1 MDDFGVGYASL
12 SYLKKFPL
20 DVLKVDRSF
29 VKGLREDNDDWAIV
43 SAIVVM
49 AHKLGLKVVA
59 EGVETEQQML
69 SVRSIECD
77 EYQGFYHSHAMPVD
91 ECTSLLERACI

>member
-1 MDDFGVGYASL
+1 MNAKTVDILMVEDDRG
-12 SYLKKFPL
+12 
-20 DVLKVDRSF
+20 DV
-29 VKGLREDNDDWAIV
+29 E
-43 SAIVVM
+43 
-49 AHKLGLKVVA
+49 
-59 EGVETEQQML
+59 